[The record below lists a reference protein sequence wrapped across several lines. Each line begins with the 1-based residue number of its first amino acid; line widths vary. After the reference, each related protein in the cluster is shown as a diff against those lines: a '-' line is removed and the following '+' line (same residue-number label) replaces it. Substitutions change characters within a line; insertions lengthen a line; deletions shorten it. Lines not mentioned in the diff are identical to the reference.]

1 MDLGGAV
8 AATGELSRAL
18 LRVRWLPALER
29 AALEEK
35 LDHGVAH
42 APARPLGAWLS
53 DLLPRRLAQAL
64 LASEE
69 FDPERRL
76 AEIGRRERSRLC
88 DVLTATPL
96 PVQGTRGFDFAEVT
110 RGGVALAEVDP
121 ATLASRKVPG
131 LFVVGELLD
140 LDGPIGGFNFTSAFA
155 TGRSPPGGRSRR
167 ANRCEDSRAPVASGR
182 SDRGR
187 SRRCSCT
194 PHSRR
199 ERVRSSS
206 SPARTSPRARSR
218 PSCARASI
226 RTGTSRIRRADSRS
240 RALGRRPLRRV
251 RLGGARPRR
260 RRHQRRPRRLRPR
273 PRHGRDRARE
283 RLVLRRRGRRLE
295 PARSPLGRRPI
306 RRVREL
312 GDDARSRRHVP
323 VERRLRARS
332 RSRRERRL
340 RRGQRDDRARR
351 RRVGRHASGLR
362 RVEAGI
368 SADGTLVV
376 FESESTNLVPGDTN
390 GDPTSSSTT
399 GSPERRR
406 ESASTRPASR
416 GTGTAS
422 SRRSRPT
429 ARRSRS

>member
-1 MDLGGAV
+1 VSEAADLLVLGAGPAGLAAAIAFARAARAAGGPGRRVVLLEKAARPGVKILISGGNRCNLTHDCDAAEIAKAFGRDGGRFLGPALRERGPRELREWIESLGVATKVEPGGKVFPVSNRADEVRDALERELAAAGVEFVGGAAVRSLARDGDGFVVAAGAREFTAPRVVLALGGRSYPKVGTTGDGYALVRELGHTVVAATPALVPLVVEVPWVRALSGLTLPWVELSLVVEGRVVDTRRGGLLFTHFGLSGPAPMDLGGAV

-121 ATLASRKVPG
+121 ATLESRKVPG

-155 TGRSPPGGRSRR
+155 TGALAGRS
-167 ANRCEDSRAPVASGR
+167 AVA
-182 SDRGR
+182 
-187 SRRCSCT
+187 
-194 PHSRR
+194 
-199 ERVRSSS
+199 
-206 SPARTSPRARSR
+206 
-218 PSCARASI
+218 
-226 RTGTSRIRRADSRS
+226 
-240 RALGRRPLRRV
+240 
-251 RLGGARPRR
+251 
-260 RRHQRRPRRLRPR
+260 
-273 PRHGRDRARE
+273 
-283 RLVLRRRGRRLE
+283 
-295 PARSPLGRRPI
+295 
-306 RRVREL
+306 
-312 GDDARSRRHVP
+312 
-323 VERRLRARS
+323 
-332 RSRRERRL
+332 
-340 RRGQRDDRARR
+340 
-351 RRVGRHASGLR
+351 
-362 RVEAGI
+362 
-368 SADGTLVV
+368 
-376 FESESTNLVPGDTN
+376 
-390 GDPTSSSTT
+390 
-399 GSPERRR
+399 
-406 ESASTRPASR
+406 
-416 GTGTAS
+416 
-422 SRRSRPT
+422 
-429 ARRSRS
+429 